1 MRIGVCIPTYK
12 NHLPFLE
19 RCLDSIQD
27 QTVQPSIVSISA
39 SSITEPLVLKPR
51 PFPVKLLVTP
61 NQQFAAENRN
71 KAATEILDE
80 TDILSFIDGDDE
92 MLPCR
97 LEYVLRAFE
106 ETKADFVLHSFVDL
120 KAPYET
126 KPTPESKY
134 STYRCLKNPFTV
146 NTAMYAGLELP
157 PVENIAGQD
166 SLPPIHNGHLSLLS
180 PIFRTHQ
187 YGDFIVTLP
196 NKSYGWEDT
205 EFNRRLYLNGY
216 TGAFIP
222 CQLSLYHSY
231 PK

>member
-27 QTVQPSIVSISA
+27 QTVQPTVVSISA
-39 SSITEPLVLKPR
+39 SSITEPFTLKPR
-51 PFPVKLLVTP
+51 PFPVKLLVTDS
-61 NQQFAAENRN
+61 QQFASTNRN

-92 MLPCR
+92 MVPNR
-97 LEYVLRAFE
+97 LEYILKAFQ

-120 KAPYET
+120 KAMYLT
-126 KPTPESKY
+126 KPVPESTYY
-134 STYRCLKNPFTV
+134 SLKNPFTV
-146 NTAMYAGLELP
+146 NTAMYAGLEVSP
-157 PVENIAGQD
+157 T
-166 SLPPIHNGHLSLLS
+166 LPPIHNGHLSLLS
-180 PIFRTHQ
+180 PIFKTHQ
-187 YGDFIVTLP
+187 YGDFIVNLP

-216 TGAFIP
+216 TGAYIP

>member
-27 QTVQPSIVSISA
+27 QTVQPTVVSISA
-39 SSITEPLVLKPR
+39 SSITEPITLKPR
-51 PFPVKLLVTP
+51 PFPIKLLTTP

-71 KAATEILDE
+71 RAAQQILDDV
-80 TDILSFIDGDDE
+80 DILSFMDGDDE
-92 MLPCR
+92 MVSNR
-97 LEYVLRAFE
+97 LEYVLKAFQ
-106 ETKADFVLHSFVDL
+106 ETRADFVLHSFVDL
-120 KAPYET
+120 KAPYQT
-126 KPTPESKY
+126 KPTPE

-146 NTAMYAGLELP
+146 NTAMYAGLEVSP
-157 PVENIAGQD
+157 N
-166 SLPPIHNGHLSLLS
+166 LPPIHNGHLSLLS
-180 PIFRTHQ
+180 PIFKTHQ

-222 CQLSLYHSY
+222 CQLCLYHSY

>member
-27 QTVQPSIVSISA
+27 QTVQPTVVSISA
-39 SSITEPLVLKPR
+39 SSITTPIILKPR
-51 PFPVKLLVTP
+51 PFPVKLLTTP
-61 NQQFAAENRN
+61 TQQFAAENRN
-71 KAATEILDE
+71 KAAEQIMDQ
-80 TDILSFIDGDDE
+80 TDILSFMDGDDE
-92 MLPCR
+92 MVSHR
-97 LEYVLRAFE
+97 LEYVVRAFQ

-126 KPTPESKY
+126 KPI
-134 STYRCLKNPFTV
+134 STSPYRCLKNPFTV
-146 NTAMYAGLELP
+146 DMRAYAGLGLP
-157 PVENIAGQD
+157 DGT
-166 SLPPIHNGHLSLLS
+166 PIHNGHLSILPTVFKQQSYDIHL
-180 PIFRTHQ
+180 PI
-187 YGDFIVTLP
+187 LP
-196 NKSYGWEDT
+196 GYSYNWEDT

-216 TGAFIP
+216 TGSFLP

>member
-27 QTVQPSIVSISA
+27 QTVQPTVVSISA
-39 SSITEPLVLKPR
+39 SSITEPITLKPR
-51 PFPVKLLVTP
+51 PFPVKLLTTP

-71 KAATEILDE
+71 KAAEQILDQ

-92 MLPCR
+92 MVFNR
-97 LEYVLRAFE
+97 LEYVLKAFQ

-120 KAPYET
+120 KEPYQT
-126 KPTPESKY
+126 KPVPE

-157 PVENIAGQD
+157 SVENIAGQH

-180 PIFRTHQ
+180 PIFKTHQ

-216 TGAFIP
+216 RGAFLP

>member
-1 MRIGVCIPTYK
+1 
-12 NHLPFLE
+12 
-19 RCLDSIQD
+19 
-27 QTVQPSIVSISA
+27 
-39 SSITEPLVLKPR
+39 
-51 PFPVKLLVTP
+51 
-61 NQQFAAENRN
+61 
-71 KAATEILDE
+71 
-80 TDILSFIDGDDE
+80 
-92 MLPCR
+92 MLPNR
-97 LEYVLRAFE
+97 LEYVLKAFQD
-106 ETKADFVLHSFVDL
+106 TKADFVLHSFVDL
-120 KAPYET
+120 NTMYET
-126 KPTPESKY
+126 KPTPESQY

-157 PVENIAGQD
+157 SVENIAGQH

-205 EFNRRLYLNGY
+205 EFNRRLYLHGY

>member
-27 QTVQPSIVSISA
+27 QTVQPTVVSISA
-39 SSITEPLVLKPR
+39 SSITTPIILKPR
-51 PFPVKLLVTP
+51 PFPVKLLVTDKE
-61 NQQFAAENRN
+61 QFAAENRN
-71 KAATEILDE
+71 KAVQQILDDV
-80 TDILSFIDGDDE
+80 DILSFMDGDDE
-92 MLPCR
+92 MVSHR
-97 LEYVLRAFE
+97 LEYVVRAFQE
-106 ETKADFVLHSFVDL
+106 IKADFVLHSFVEL
-120 KAPYET
+120 KAPYQT
-126 KPTPESKY
+126 RPTTE

-146 NTAMYAGLELP
+146 NTAMYAGLEVSP
-157 PVENIAGQD
+157 
-166 SLPPIHNGHLSLLS
+166 SLPPIHNGHLSMKA
-180 PIFRTHQ
+180 PIFKTHQ